1 MFIPLKY
8 NIRYLITRRGGTLM
22 TALTF
27 ALVVAIFVVVM
38 SLARGMEKAL
48 AASGNPLNV
57 LVMRPG
63 VQAEGQSSIQIPR
76 YPIVR
81 AFPGIAVDEQ
91 GEPLAGPEVLV
102 LVNKPKRGS
111 GKPSNIQVRG
121 VTAAS
126 FKIRPEVKLVEG
138 RLFRPGLREAV
149 ISKRAANRFEGMS
162 LGDHPRLGRGE
173 WTIVGIFDAQGSA
186 FDSELWC
193 DDQELMEEFDR
204 DAYSTIV
211 LRAADK
217 AAVESIA
224 QLLDA
229 DPRVK
234 LIAKT
239 EEKYYQEQT
248 SNATPLKVFG
258 GFLAIMMSIGACFA
272 AMNTMYSN
280 VANRVREIGTLRIL
294 GFTPFSILI
303 SFLVESIALSLI
315 GGSLGCL
322 FSLPI
327 NGLAT
332 GTTNFETFSEIVFY
346 FTITPEL
353 MVRGLAFAVIMGA
366 FGGLLPAIY
375 AARQPILQALR
386 HV

>member
-8 NIRYLITRRGGTLM
+8 NIRYLVTRRGGTLM

-81 AFPGIAVDEQ
+81 SLPGIAVDEQ

-102 LVNKPKRGS
+102 LVNKPRRGS
-111 GKPSNIQVRG
+111 GKPSNIQIRG

-138 RLFRPGLREAV
+138 RMFRPGLREAV
-149 ISKRAANRFEGMS
+149 ISTRAANRFEGMS

-173 WTIVGIFDAQGSA
+173 WTIVGVFDAQGSA
-186 FDSELWC
+186 FDSEMWC
-193 DDQELMEEFDR
+193 DAQELMEEFDR
-204 DAYSTIV
+204 NAYSTIV
-211 LRAADK
+211 LRATDK
-217 AAVESIA
+217 GAVDSIA

-234 LIAKT
+234 LTAKT

-248 SNATPLKVFG
+248 SNAIPLKVFG
-258 GFLAIMMSIGACFA
+258 SFLAVMMSIGACFA
-272 AMNTMYSN
+272 GMNTMYS
-280 VANRVREIGTLRIL
+280 
-294 GFTPFSILI
+294 
-303 SFLVESIALSLI
+303 
-315 GGSLGCL
+315 
-322 FSLPI
+322 
-327 NGLAT
+327 
-332 GTTNFETFSEIVFY
+332 
-346 FTITPEL
+346 
-353 MVRGLAFAVIMGA
+353 
-366 FGGLLPAIY
+366 
-375 AARQPILQALR
+375 
-386 HV
+386 